1 MNTPFRTLLA
11 VAAVAAAFHA
21 PVANADSSK
30 DNDAVIT
37 EVRANA
43 AGTALV
49 VTGANLGGGTP
60 KLTFGTLAAP
70 LAVTSASST
79 QIVAQL
85 PAGVS
90 PGSYL
95 LTLTV
100 GKRRDKSGDDE
111 EARGDEFW
119 VTLGATG
126 SQGSAGPVGAQ
137 GPAGPAGPTGAT
149 GATGPAGA
157 TGAQGPSGPTGA
169 TGAQGPSGPAGAN
182 GAQGAAGP
190 IGATG
195 ASGAQGPAGP
205 TGATGARGPAGPA
218 GSLSSF
224 EQVAEMNF
232 HPIDGVVELFV
243 TCPAGSVVTGGGFHA
258 FSAAIQDS
266 GKSGNGW
273 RIEAFTANLFGAN
286 IQAKAMC
293 LQLN

>member
-1 MNTPFRTLLA
+1 MDKPIRILMA

-21 PVANADSSK
+21 PASHASASN

-43 AGTALV
+43 AGSALV

-60 KLTFGTLAAP
+60 KLTLGTLATP

-100 GKRRDKSGDDE
+100 GKRKDKSGDDE

-119 VTLGATG
+119 VTLGAAG
-126 SQGSAGPVGAQ
+126 SQ
-137 GPAGPAGPTGAT
+137 
-149 GATGPAGA
+149 GPAGA
-157 TGAQGPSGPTGA
+157 TGAQGPA
-169 TGAQGPSGPAGAN
+169 GPAGAT
-182 GAQGAAGP
+182 GP
-190 IGATG
+190 
-195 ASGAQGPAGP
+195 QGPAGP
-205 TGATGARGPAGPA
+205 VGATGPQGPAGPS
-218 GSLSSF
+218 GSLSSL
-224 EQVAEMNF
+224 EVITDRNF
-232 HPIDGVVELFV
+232 GPLDGVVELFA

-273 RIEAFTANLFGAN
+273 RIEAFTANVFGAH
-286 IQAKAMC
+286 IQAKAIC